1 MLQWTPAT
9 DAGYWVC
16 WDTTDNNVCDG
27 MWWPNGGVTA
37 RSLTGLP
44 SGTYYWQIRAQ
55 QSAGTTDADA
65 GRWWT
70 FTVR

>member
-1 MLQWTPAT
+1 
-9 DAGYWVC
+9 
-16 WDTTDNNVCDG
+16 VCDG